1 MRRRFATLAGLA
13 ALLPATGRAESN
25 WKPNRPVCL
34 IVPYGPG
41 GSADQVARLYA
52 ERLSAAFGQQVIVED
67 KPGAS
72 GGVGAQMVATSA
84 PDGYTLLLSPTAV
97 LAITPAARKVPYNP
111 DDLVAVCRLSTP
123 ILTVTITNALGATD
137 WQEFVVLAKQ
147 NPGKYWYGSSGLGT
161 ITHLTGEVLTRAAGI
176 QMQHAPYKTIVD
188 AVSDVFSGRIQMVF
202 DPSFV
207 PYAKAGKVRTVL
219 TDGPTRMADLPDV
232 PTAREVGLDL
242 KGFRDRSWFGLFGP
256 RGLPA
261 EIATRLSDEVGRIA
275 AQPDIK
281 EKLLMVAQ
289 VAHYQS
295 PDDFTRQVADDKI
308 FFVRLLKEL
317 DIRLE

>member
-13 ALLPATGRAESN
+13 ALLPATGRAEN
-25 WKPNRPVCL
+25 TWKPNRPIRL

-41 GSADQVARLYA
+41 GSADQVARLYG

-84 PDGYTLLLSPTAV
+84 PDGYTLLLSPTAI

-111 DDLVAVCRLSTP
+111 DDLVAVSRLSTP
-123 ILTVTITNALGATD
+123 ILTVTITNTLGAAN
-137 WQEFVVLAKQ
+137 WREFVALAKQ

-176 QMQHAPYKTIVD
+176 EMQHAPYKTIVD

-219 TDGPTRMADLPDV
+219 TDGPARLADMPEV
-232 PTAREVGLDL
+232 PTAREIGLDL

-256 RGLPA
+256 RGLPP
-261 EIATRLSDEVGRIA
+261 EIATRLSDEIARIA
-275 AQPDIK
+275 AQADFK

-289 VAHYQS
+289 YAHHQP
-295 PDDFTRQVADDKI
+295 PDDFARQVADDKI
-308 FFVRLLKEL
+308 FFALLLKEL